1 MYVIK
6 IHCFINDATTKMYF
20 QITKTFHNTTFR
32 LRDHTPHWEVEIKD
46 KEDGGVQPKLTN

>member
-1 MYVIK
+1 
-6 IHCFINDATTKMYF
+6 MYF